1 MNEQGPSRWRTI
13 FGGGLAAAFL
23 LTGCHHAESGHG
35 HEEHGEKAKLVVTRP
50 LRKDTV
56 VIRDF
61 VCRIQSSRN
70 IEVRALERGY
80 LEAIQVQ
87 EGQSIKEGDLMFKIM
102 PLIYQAE
109 LRRAEAEAQAARVEY
124 ENTKRLADT
133 KVVSDTELA
142 IVKAKYEK
150 EVADVSLAQAH
161 LGFTELKAPFPGLVD
176 RLQVRKGSLVA
187 EGDLL
192 TTLSDNSEMW
202 VYFNVPERDYLEFAT
217 EAQSEDRKVVE
228 LVMANGQTFPQ
239 PGRINAIEAEFNTE
253 TGTIPFRA
261 DFPNPS
267 GLLRHGQTGTI
278 RMKKQLKGAVLVPQ
292 KATFEVLD
300 HHYVFMVDKDD
311 KIVQQR
317 IRIAEEIEDLF
328 VVTGGITVDD
338 KLVVEGL
345 RGAKSGEKAGYEFVE
360 PEKAFQ
366 NLKLRAE

>member
-1 MNEQGPSRWRTI
+1 MKRRGPNGWGTLW
-13 FGGGLAAAFL
+13 GGSLAAAL
-23 LTGCHHAESGHG
+23 LLAGCHRAETGPGHEAHAE
-35 HEEHGEKAKLVVTRP
+35 KPKLVVSRP
-50 LRKDTV
+50 IKRDTLV
-56 VIRDF
+56 TRDF
-61 VCRIQSSRN
+61 VGRIQSSRN

-80 LEAIQVQ
+80 LEAVQVT
-87 EGQSIKEGDLMFKIM
+87 EGQLVKEGDLMFQVM
-102 PLIYQAE
+102 PLVYQAE
-109 LRRAEAEAQAARVEY
+109 LKHAEAEAQAARLEY
-124 ENTKRLADT
+124 ENTQRLAKG

-142 IVKAKYEK
+142 IVRAKYEK
-150 EVADVSLAQAH
+150 ELADVNLAQAH
-161 LGFTELKAPFPGLVD
+161 LGFTGLKAPFPGLVD

-202 VYFNVPERDYLEFAT
+202 VYFNVPERDYLEYASET
-217 EAQSEDRKVVE
+217 QSEDRKKVE
-228 LVMANGQTFPQ
+228 LVMANGQTFPH

-261 DFPNPS
+261 DFPNPAR
-267 GLLRHGQTGTI
+267 LLRHGQTGTI
-278 RMKKQLKGAVLVPQ
+278 RLTKQLKGAVLVPQ

-300 HHYVFMVDKDD
+300 HHYVFLVDQDD

-317 IRIAEEIEDLF
+317 IRIAEEVEDLF
-328 VVTGGITVDD
+328 VVTGGITEKD

-345 RGAKSGEKAGYEFVE
+345 RGATSGGKAEYEFLE